1 LTLCVHALCDAEH
14 RMSILL
20 RTNQSCT

>member
-1 LTLCVHALCDAEH
+1 
-14 RMSILL
+14 MSILL